1 MGRSKLN
8 INRNKMKILIL
19 AAFIALTSIAICES
33 ASGFSYF
40 FTPRRGPIAKS
51 SSITPA
57 HHGYKHVVHP
67 YRSRYRAHPKKIHTY
82 VQPKKT
88 HIYVA
93 PKMTPT
99 YSHPKKTY
107 GFKLIGE
114 VHSGEASLGT
124 NQQKQKLLRLIL
136 QAQKKMNMIIGLKIY
151 LAQRNVAQKKKNMII
166 LVPERMPLGTSFD
179 IRSDE
184 E

>member
-67 YRSRYRAHPKKIHTY
+67 YRSHYRAH
-82 VQPKKT
+82 PKKT

-114 VHSGEASLGT
+114 VHSGEAKPRYKPTETKAPEVDIASTEKDEYDYRVENLSSSEERSSEEEEYDYLGART
-124 NQQKQKLLRLIL
+124 D
-136 QAQKKMNMIIGLKIY
+136 AIG
-151 LAQRNVAQKKKNMII
+151 N
-166 LVPERMPLGTSFD
+166 
-179 IRSDE
+179 
-184 E
+184 